1 MQPTTLITSAILLII
16 SIQQVVHVASE
27 FLPEDSRLNT
37 IELATKYKHPPL
49 QFDVVTEDGYI
60 LALFRLPGRSKVPV
74 LLVHGLGDS
83 SDTWLL
89 RGSTS
94 LAITLANDGY
104 DVWLANVRG
113 NRYSRR
119 HVHLN
124 PDKDPAFWHYSF
136 HEIGYYDLPAI
147 IDTILNTTAAE
158 SLTYIGHSQGTTA
171 CYVLGSQR
179 KEYNSKIN
187 VMISLAPVAYVHHT
201 PPLISFL
208 RELSPVIE
216 QVFKV
221 LSIHEVFADNTEL
234 GKAIHRLCPLP
245 IIGYIVC
252 VYGLLFPMTGSD
264 FLELE
269 PEFSQIGFTHSP
281 AGTSSRS
288 MFHYAQVGNRKKF
301 AQYDYGGEGNVKH
314 YNSTEPPVYRLDQVT
329 MPVALLVGR
338 NDNLS
343 TVPDVEL
350 LKEQL
355 ANVVYYNVNPNWFC
369 NHVDF
374 IWGLHMSDYL
384 YPQIYEVL
392 DSYKHF

>member
-1 MQPTTLITSAILLII
+1 MQPTTLVTSAILLII
-16 SIQQVVHVASE
+16 SIHQVVHVASE
-27 FLPEDSRLNT
+27 FLPEDSKLNT

-49 QFDVVTEDGYI
+49 QFEVVTEDGYI

-94 LAITLANDGY
+94 LAITLADDGY

-124 PDKDPAFWHYSF
+124 PDKDPAFWRYSF

-147 IDTILNTTAAE
+147 IDTILKTTKAE

-171 CYVLGSQR
+171 SYVLGSQR

-187 VMISLAPVAYVHHT
+187 VMISLAPVAYLHHT
-201 PPLISFL
+201 PPPISILID
-208 RELSPVIE
+208 LSPVIE
-216 QVFKV
+216 QVFKD
-221 LSIHEVFADNTEL
+221 LSIHEVFGDNTTL
-234 GKAIHRLCPLP
+234 GYVIHRLCPLP
-245 IIGYIVC
+245 FIGYFVC
-252 VYGLLFPMTGSD
+252 TYSLAFPTAGYD
-264 FLELE
+264 PPELE
-269 PEFSQIGFTHSP
+269 PKFSQISSTHYP

-288 MFHYAQVGNRKKF
+288 IVHFLQVGYREKF
-301 AQYDYGGEGNVKH
+301 AQYDYGSEGNVKH

-329 MPVALLVGR
+329 MPVALLVGD

-350 LKEQL
+350 LKQQL
-355 ANVVYYNVNPNWFC
+355 ANVVYYNLNPRLLC
-369 NHVDF
+369 NHLDF
-374 IWGLHMSDYL
+374 VWGRHMSDYL